1 MKKYIFIFII
11 VSLFYTQRT
20 FAEVSV
26 TTGIITGQIWY
37 SQEPLV
43 EGQTV
48 KIHTAVWNG
57 DDKPLVARVEF
68 YDKNV
73 ILGTRDIEVQAQSL
87 KDVSVSWKV
96 TAGDHSISAK
106 IISSSVISDGKKQ
119 NVTLDW
125 IATQEDRTN
134 VSVVIKKQDGT
145 EVKSVDLLKDQVE
158 KAGSKLQDIIPESVT
173 SNANSLDSLRDT
185 TYTQIKDNY
194 TDAKKQIATFSSTQV
209 KSDTKT
215 NIKSQTVSPEVSKNA
230 NIIDATQKPLA
241 YLKLFFFSIL
251 SFIFGYKIVFYGLL
265 ALLVYII
272 LRYFYR
278 KIRNR

>member
-1 MKKYIFIFII
+1 MKKYIFIFVI
-11 VSLFYTQRT
+11 VSLFSTQRT

-26 TTGIITGQIWY
+26 TTGIIAGQIWY
-37 SQEPLV
+37 SQDPLV

-134 VSVVIKKQDGT
+134 VSVVIKNPDGT

-173 SNANSLDSLRDT
+173 SNINSFDVLRDT
-185 TYTQIKDNY
+185 TYTQIQENKVNAQKEIE
-194 TDAKKQIATFSSTQV
+194 TLSATKV
-209 KSDTKT
+209 KSETKT
-215 NIKSQTVSPEVSKNA
+215 STKSNTVTPEVSKNLNA
-230 NIIDATQKPLA
+230 IDSVQKPLA

>member
-1 MKKYIFIFII
+1 
-11 VSLFYTQRT
+11 
-20 FAEVSV
+20 
-26 TTGIITGQIWY
+26 
-37 SQEPLV
+37 LV
-43 EGQTV
+43 EGDTV
-48 KIHTAVWNG
+48 NIYTAVWNG

-73 ILGTRDIEVQAQSL
+73 ILGTRDIEIPASSL

-106 IISSSVISDGKKQ
+106 IISSSVISGGKKQ
-119 NVTLDW
+119 SVTLDW
-125 IATQEDRTN
+125 TTTQEDRTN
-134 VSVVIKKQDGT
+134 VSVVIKKSDGT

-173 SNANSLDSLRDT
+173 SNANSLDSLRIS

-194 TDAKKQIATFSSTQV
+194 TDTKKQIASFSTTQV

-215 NIKSQTVSPEVSKNA
+215 NTKSQTVNPEVSKNA

-265 ALLVYII
+265 AFLVYII

>member
-1 MKKYIFIFII
+1 MKKYIFIFVI
-11 VSLFYTQRT
+11 VSLFSTQRT

-26 TTGIITGQIWY
+26 TTGIIAGQIWY
-37 SQEPLV
+37 SQDPLI

-134 VSVVIKKQDGT
+134 VSVVIKKPDGT

-158 KAGSKLQDIIPESVT
+158 KAGSKLQDIIPPSVT
-173 SNANSLDSLRDT
+173 SNINSFDVLRDT
-185 TYTQIKDNY
+185 TYTQIQENKINAQKEIE
-194 TDAKKQIATFSSTQV
+194 TLSATKV
-209 KSDTKT
+209 KSETKT
-215 NIKSQTVSPEVSKNA
+215 STKSNTVTPEVSKNL
-230 NIIDATQKPLA
+230 NVIDSAQKPLA

-251 SFIFGYKIVFYGLL
+251 SFIFGYKIIFYGLL
-265 ALLVYII
+265 ALLVYVI

-278 KIRNR
+278 KIRNK